1 LNRYIIA
8 KLAFEQSLRIDSS
21 YWPSL
26 DSFIILLYALGN
38 YARNKIEKILICYL
52 IIIFFINLV
61 CLKYVFNALKL
72 DRFYINAIILMKK
85 IQSFKE
91 LFYSQQVELFI
102 NNN

>member
-1 LNRYIIA
+1 MLVT
-8 KLAFEQSLRIDSS
+8 
-21 YWPSL
+21 
-26 DSFIILLYALGN
+26 
-38 YARNKIEKILICYL
+38 KIEKILIYYL
-52 IIIFFINLV
+52 IAIFIIKNLV

>member
-1 LNRYIIA
+1 MLVT
-8 KLAFEQSLRIDSS
+8 
-21 YWPSL
+21 
-26 DSFIILLYALGN
+26 
-38 YARNKIEKILICYL
+38 KIEKILIYYL
-52 IIIFFINLV
+52 IAIFIIINLV